1 MNFSKKIRYIIL
13 KKINLIAYIFNIQK
27 QSVTTV
33 TNYYA
38 INLKN

>member
-27 QSVTTV
+27 QSVTAI
-33 TNYYA
+33 TNYYK
-38 INLKN
+38 LLCH